1 MYFDNNAT
9 TPLHPEVVASMQA
22 AYTIF
27 GNPSSIHA
35 EGQKARTEL
44 IQARRTIATYLGV
57 QPQEIFF
64 TSGGTEGLNSLILGL
79 QPGKKGHIITSS
91 LEHTAVLY
99 PAQARPDCEVTLIK
113 GCERGAVSVEQV
125 EQAITSDTVLI
136 VLMAVNN
143 ETGVKTPWR
152 EIAAL
157 AEQKNIPFILDGVA
171 LLGKEEIAPI
181 PRGVTAISFSAHK
194 IHGPKG
200 VGFFFL
206 RAGTPFSPLIR
217 GGGQEAQKRGG
228 TENLQGIIG
237 LKKAIEMLKN
247 SPFEHLKKL
256 RDTFEEKLQEAIP
269 LFHVNGSGDR
279 ICNVSNIAFDGI
291 DGESLLFNLDLL
303 GIQASHGS
311 ACSSGSLEPSRVL
324 LSMGYPL
331 PRARA
336 SIRFSFSRFNTLEEI
351 DKLVA
356 ALKVEVQKLTHHHA
370 H

>member
-9 TPLHPEVVASMQA
+9 TPLHPEVVASIQE
-22 AYTIF
+22 AYCLF

-35 EGQKARTEL
+35 EGQKSRTEL
-44 IQARRTIATYLGV
+44 IQARRAVASYLGV

-64 TSGGTEGLNSLILGL
+64 TSGGTEGLNALILGL
-79 QPGKKGHIITSS
+79 QPGKNGTIISSS
-91 LEHTAVLY
+91 LEHTAVLH
-99 PAQARPDCEVTLIK
+99 PLQARPDCNVTLIK
-113 GCERGAVSVEQV
+113 GCERGAVSCEQV
-125 EQAITSDTVLI
+125 EQAITSDTILI
-136 VLMAVNN
+136 ALMAVNN

-171 LLGKEEIAPI
+171 LLGKEPLAPI

-194 IHGPKG
+194 VHGPKG

-237 LKKAIEMLKN
+237 LRKAIELLKN
-247 SPFEHLKKL
+247 PPFEHLKNL
-256 RDTFEEKLQEAIP
+256 RDSFETKLQEVVP
-269 LFHVNGSGDR
+269 LFHINGSGDR

-291 DGESLLFNLDLL
+291 DGESLLFNLDLQ

-336 SIRFSFSRFNTLEEI
+336 SIRFSFSRFNTMEEV
-351 DKLVA
+351 DKLIAV
-356 ALKVEVQKLTHHHA
+356 LKTEVQKLSHHI
-370 H
+370 

>member
-9 TPLHPEVVASMQA
+9 TPLHPEVIASMQG
-22 AYTIF
+22 AYSLF

-35 EGQKARTEL
+35 EGQKSRTEL
-44 IQARRTIATYLGV
+44 IQARRAVAQYLAV

-64 TSGGTEGLNSLILGL
+64 TSGGTEGLNALILGL
-79 QPGKKGHIITSS
+79 QPGKKGTILSSS

-99 PAQARPDCEVTLIK
+99 PLQARPDCNVVLLK
-113 GCERGAVSVEQV
+113 GCERGAVSCEQI
-125 EQAITSDTVLI
+125 EQAITPDTLMI

-157 AEQKNIPFILDGVA
+157 AEQRNIPFILDGVA
-171 LLGKEEIAPI
+171 LLGKEPLAPL
-181 PRGVTAISFSAHK
+181 PRGVTAVSFSAHK

-200 VGFFFL
+200 SGFFFL

-228 TENLQGIIG
+228 TENLQGILG
-237 LKKAIEMLKN
+237 LKKAIELLQN
-247 SPFEHLKKL
+247 PPFDHVKKL
-256 RDTFEEKLQEAIP
+256 RDTFEAKLQDAIP
-269 LFHVNGSGDR
+269 LFHINGSGDR
-279 ICNVSNIAFDGI
+279 ICNVSNIAFDGV
-291 DGESLLFNLDLL
+291 DGESLLFNLDLQ

-311 ACSSGSLEPSRVL
+311 ACSSGSLEPSRIL

-331 PRARA
+331 ARARS

-356 ALKVEVQKLTHHHA
+356 VLHHEVKKLVSTR
-370 H
+370 